1 MHTYLVFIGVILFA
15 YLEREYG
22 PVSPVRRLSEE
33 RVSTC

>member
-22 PVSPVRRLSEE
+22 PVRRLSEE